1 MILSMKFDILK
12 FSTVFFFVVLTFF
25 SCSKSEEAGYFDLSN
40 GEVEMSY
47 KETQCS
53 DPWYELIV
61 SHNERSKETVLKE
74 YFRLKNISYLDL
86 AYDKAKED
94 EVITCTACTC
104 FTGSVFYVKIKND
117 NDTIDKLLKIGFE
130 Q

>member
-1 MILSMKFDILK
+1 MYMKFDILK
-12 FSTVFFFVVLTFF
+12 FSTVFFLVVLTFF
-25 SCSKSEEAGYFDLSN
+25 SCSKSEKAGYFDLSN
-40 GEVEMSY
+40 GEVEMFY

-53 DPWYELIV
+53 DPWYELLV
-61 SHNERSKETVLKE
+61 SHKDRSKETVLKE

-117 NDTIDKLLKIGFE
+117 IDTIDKLLKIGFE

>member
-1 MILSMKFDILK
+1 MKFDILK

-61 SHNERSKETVLKE
+61 SHKDRSKETVLKE

-86 AYDKAKED
+86 AYDKAKDD

-104 FTGSVFYVKIKND
+104 YTGSVFYDKIKND